1 MFTTL
6 SRAPRRTT
14 AVIGL
19 VGGLV
24 AIMLLIMIKD
34 MNEKLSVMTA
44 SNQAYQRMTD
54 QQLDK
59 INKLQV
65 SSEEI
70 YIYMS
75 FRIIPLEQKK
85 IRAIYF

>member
-6 SRAPRRTT
+6 TRAPRRT
-14 AVIGL
+14 AFIGL

-24 AIMLLIMIKD
+24 AIMLLIMLKD
-34 MNEKLSVMTA
+34 MNEKLTVMTA

-65 SSEEI
+65 NKLENLGLIGIGVPLWHSC
-70 YIYMS
+70 
-75 FRIIPLEQKK
+75 IILTT
-85 IRAIYF
+85 